1 MNHFNGEI
9 ENLGE
14 TLFGEDAN
22 PKDFKNFAK
31 AFEENEQ
38 NGFLHAVKE
47 SFLIDCE

>member
-22 PKDFKNFAK
+22 PEDFRNFA
-31 AFEENEQ
+31 
-38 NGFLHAVKE
+38 
-47 SFLIDCE
+47 